1 MSTKFWSLAAIAVLV
16 FAGANLFTRTALG
29 GARVDLTE
37 DRLYTLSEGSRNIAK
52 SLAEPIRFD
61 YFLSREASSKI
72 PSIKAYAERVE
83 DILEE
88 FARASGGKLELI
100 RRDPEPFSEAED
112 EAVLAGLSAAPLS
125 QTEKLYFGLVAENSV
140 GEREVIPFFDNREG
154 QDEFLEYELAR
165 LLVSL
170 NASQQQ
176 KVGLVTSLEVMG
188 GGVPQVPGQRP
199 QGPWLIVDQVRDL
212 FELEALED
220 GFSEVPS
227 DIDVLWILHPK
238 NLAPESLYA
247 IDQYALA
254 GGRVVAMVDAWCEAQ
269 PDPGQ
274 DMQARMNADKTSDLG
289 GLLESWGVRMP
300 LRKVAGDRSLAARVT
315 VAGAGGVPEPID
327 YLTYLNLTDEQ
338 FSESSPITAK
348 MSKLVFANAGFLEP
362 VADTGM
368 EFESLIST
376 TEDSMEVE
384 LTKVQFFPDPAG
396 LLRDFAPKYS
406 ELTLAARVT
415 GKPKSAYPDGPPTSV
430 EAPEQAD
437 AEPAS
442 AGLTE
447 ATEEFAAIIV
457 ADADFLA
464 DPFWTRADAMSQL
477 FGTVAKIADSPDFL
491 LNAIE
496 GLSGSSDLMSIRAR
510 GGYDRPFDRVIA
522 LQRDAEQRFRDEEQK
537 LEQELQEIEARI
549 VELGQSQS
557 DEGVLF
563 LNEAQVEELDRAKA
577 SQVETRKKLR
587 RVQLSLKKDIERLG
601 TRLQILNVAGIPALV
616 GFGALSLAAVRRSR
630 RRRD

>member
-1 MSTKFWSLAAIAVLV
+1 MYK
-16 FAGANLFTRTALG
+16 R
-29 GARVDLTE
+29 
-37 DRLYTLSEGSRNIAK
+37 
-52 SLAEPIRFD
+52 
-61 YFLSREASSKI
+61 
-72 PSIKAYAERVE
+72 
-83 DILEE
+83 
-88 FARASGGKLELI
+88 
-100 RRDPEPFSEAED
+100 
-112 EAVLAGLSAAPLS
+112 
-125 QTEKLYFGLVAENSV
+125 Q
-140 GEREVIPFFDNREG
+140 
-154 QDEFLEYELAR
+154 
-165 LLVSL
+165 
-170 NASQQQ
+170 
-176 KVGLVTSLEVMG
+176 
-188 GGVPQVPGQRP
+188 
-199 QGPWLIVDQVRDL
+199 
-212 FELEALED
+212 
-220 GFSEVPS
+220 
-227 DIDVLWILHPK
+227 
-238 NLAPESLYA
+238 
-247 IDQYALA
+247 
-254 GGRVVAMVDAWCEAQ
+254 
-269 PDPGQ
+269 
-274 DMQARMNADKTSDLG
+274 
-289 GLLESWGVRMP
+289 
-300 LRKVAGDRSLAARVT
+300 
-315 VAGAGGVPEPID
+315 ID